1 LKRQRYGDYH
11 CSQRGFILQDT
22 LSFNHHELEQL
33 LHAADAEGGAS
44 EAQGLLAG
52 IICAGG
58 KSEPALWL
66 AHLLGENTLS
76 AAANEI
82 SEQLTSLHTDI
93 LRQFNDDAFGFNL
106 ILPDDDTPLS
116 VRTEALSQWCGGFL
130 YGLALG
136 GIREDAEMP
145 ANVSEVMKDFY
156 EISHARFAYETTDDA
171 DEAAYMEIAEYVR
184 MSVLLL
190 HEELQP
196 LSTTTRLQ

>member
-1 LKRQRYGDYH
+1 
-11 CSQRGFILQDT
+11 LQDT
-22 LSFNHHELEQL
+22 LSFNHHELEQM

>member
-1 LKRQRYGDYH
+1 
-11 CSQRGFILQDT
+11 LQET
-22 LSFNHHELEQL
+22 LPFNHNELEQKL
-33 LHAADAEGGAS
+33 RAAAAEGGAS

-58 KSEPALWL
+58 KSDPALWL
-66 AHLLGENTLS
+66 THLLGENTLS
-76 AAANEI
+76 AAANEV
-82 SEQLTSLHTDI
+82 SEQLTGLHADI

-106 ILPDDDTPLS
+106 ILPNDDTPLS

-145 ANVSEVMKDFY
+145 ANISEVMKDFY

-171 DEAAYMEIAEYVR
+171 DETAYMEIVEYVR

-196 LSTTTRLQ
+196 LSTSTRLQ